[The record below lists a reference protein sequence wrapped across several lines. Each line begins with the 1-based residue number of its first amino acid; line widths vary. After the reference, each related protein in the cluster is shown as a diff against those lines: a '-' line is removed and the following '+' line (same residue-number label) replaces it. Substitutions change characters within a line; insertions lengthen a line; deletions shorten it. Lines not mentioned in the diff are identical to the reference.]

1 MTDGERT
8 TLLVGLPESGKST
21 YLGALYYLLRTGRD
35 EALRLSSEPAEK
47 QYLQELENNWL
58 RYQPFERSRHPGA
71 IAVELDLI
79 GAHVGEISLE
89 IPDISGETYSH
100 LWEDG
105 LWSQSVLDLTLKSDG
120 LIVFLHPQTVKKP
133 ELIDVIASKDPG
145 SDKWVEWLAE
155 LSPTQAVLCDLLE
168 QVEAQRGASLP
179 RIAVVI
185 SAWDT
190 VADLGIEPNRWLEL
204 EVPLLWQW
212 LYGQE
217 GDLEFRCF
225 GISAQGGDVSD
236 EETRKRLAE
245 GGDPL
250 KRITEGPGTDGL
262 LDPLLWLLAP

>member
-1 MTDGERT
+1 MTGAQRT
-8 TLLVGLPESGKST
+8 TLMVGVPESGKST

-35 EALRLSSEPAEK
+35 EALKLRTEPSER
-47 QYLQELENNWL
+47 QYLQELENRWL

-71 IAVELDLI
+71 MAIELDLV
-79 GAHVGEISLE
+79 GAQLGEIAMA

-105 LWSQSVLDLTLKSDG
+105 LWSQSVLDLTRESDG
-120 LIVFLHPQTVKKP
+120 LIVFLHPQTVRKP
-133 ELIDVIASKDPG
+133 KLIDVIGSRGQASDQR
-145 SDKWVEWLAE
+145 VEWSAE

-168 QVEAQRGASLP
+168 QVEAQREASLP
-179 RIAVVI
+179 RTAVVI

-190 VADLGIEPNRWLEL
+190 VADLGVEPDRWLEL
-204 EVPLLWQW
+204 EVPLFWQW
-212 LYGQE
+212 LYGQG
-217 GDLEFRCF
+217 GDFQFRCF

-250 KRITEGPGTDGL
+250 QRITEGPGADGL
-262 LDPLLWLLAP
+262 LDPLLWLLSP